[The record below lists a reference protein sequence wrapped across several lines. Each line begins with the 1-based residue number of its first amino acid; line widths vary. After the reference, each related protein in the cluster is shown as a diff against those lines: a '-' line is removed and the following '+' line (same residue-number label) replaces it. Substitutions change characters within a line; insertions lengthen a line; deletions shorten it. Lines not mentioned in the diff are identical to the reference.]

1 MQEESSKKIYKN
13 KIILIILIILLF
25 ISCVVLTHI
34 IVKHDKLKQN
44 NEKIINEIEKIQ
56 DNTTTIDNEFNSNS
70 TKLDNKKT
78 EIKEKIEE
86 YNIWLEMKEKIK

>member
-13 KIILIILIILLF
+13 KIILIILTILLF

-44 NEKIINEIEKIQ
+44 NEKIMNEIKKIQ
-56 DNTTTIDNEFNSNS
+56 DNTSIIDNESNSNS
-70 TKLDNKKT
+70 TELNNKKQ
-78 EIKEKIEE
+78 K
-86 YNIWLEMKEKIK
+86 